1 MTWTVEKVGAVI
13 ESILNPGEELIYL
26 YQSKTSQSIYS
37 CVSCDHVYYKVFRIS
52 NHPSRS
58 HYQQPTFHVDHGD
71 FYMRGKIRSFL
82 YQDHDWRRLKEGTF
96 FLLRFMLKAERMGA
110 KVYGQRRKGKLEV
123 YLEEV
128 EGEIRYLY
136 RFQDNQVKLV
146 KELLVTGLLIS
157 TSMGNSFSFRFYPT
171 PFIVPYL
178 ERLKEVQ
185 AFNQKPA
192 PQTLRWKVR
201 KKLLTLVKEESLVT
215 EDPLVK
221 VDSLVEAPVTL
232 GEKLG
237 FFAWWRKITCFVQG
251 IWRKYFVTKGAS
263 VKESDAD
270 CPQETSLEQVP
281 QPVENQTSS
290 CRKNAQPDPIKEA
303 WKGHVKKRHRSKVN
317 QVLPRNTLEQL
328 EELKRN
334 LPE

>member
-13 ESILNPGEELIYL
+13 ESILNPGEELIHL

-110 KVYGQRRKGKLEV
+110 KVYGRRCKGKLEV

-128 EGEIRYLY
+128 EGETRYLY
-136 RFQDNQVKLV
+136 RFQEKQVKLI

-157 TSMGNSFSFRFYPT
+157 TSMGNSSSFRFYST
-171 PFIVPYL
+171 PFIAHYL

-201 KKLLTLVKEESLVT
+201 KQLLTLVKEESLIAT
-215 EDPLVK
+215 
-221 VDSLVEAPVTL
+221 PVSL
-232 GEKLG
+232 GEKQS
-237 FFAWWRKITCFVQG
+237 FFAWWRKVSSFVQG
-251 IWRKYFVTKGAS
+251 LWRKYFAGRAS
-263 VKESDAD
+263 SKEESTAD
-270 CPQETSLEQVP
+270 CQQLTPLEQAP
-281 QPVENQTSS
+281 QPVEKQPSC

-303 WKGHVKKRHRSKVN
+303 WKGHIEKRHCSKVK
-317 QVLPRNTLEQL
+317 QILPSSTLKQL
-328 EELKRN
+328 KNLKQN